1 MNEVTVHRSFGVAE
15 MQDMATALSSSQL
28 FGNITPVQVFALML
42 IADADGLHPATVVR
56 EFDVIQNRPALKSQ
70 AALARFQKAGG
81 RIEYIERTDE
91 RCTVRLSHPQG
102 GAVTVTW
109 DMARARREGLD
120 QKDNYKKRPG
130 VMFQWRAIA
139 EGVRAVF
146 PACLNG
152 QYLVEEVQDFDAPAP
167 RREAISAPAV
177 LVAEEPKKPK
187 CIPAEKA
194 AELVRRATEAG
205 FTAEQVSAALG
216 DDLKAVTVT
225 AAKAFFA
232 IVEAE
237 EAVYAERMAAESDP
251 IEGETP

>member
-1 MNEVTVHRSFGVAE
+1 MNEVVAHRNFAVAE
-15 MQDMATALSSSQL
+15 MQDMATALASSQL
-28 FGNITPVQVFALML
+28 FGSITPVQVFALML

-56 EFDVIQNRPALKSQ
+56 EFDVIQGRPALKSQ

-81 RIEYIERTDE
+81 RVEYIERTDE
-91 RCTVRLSHPQG
+91 RCTVRLTHPQG

-120 QKDNYKKRPG
+120 QREGYKKRPG

-152 QYLVEEVQDFDAPAP
+152 QYLVEEVQDFEP
-167 RREAISAPAV
+167 RPEPISTPAV
-177 LVAEEPKKPK
+177 IVTEEPRKPRP
-187 CIPAEKA
+187 IPEEKA
-194 AELVRRATEAG
+194 RELARRAAEAG
-205 FTAEQVSAALG
+205 FTDEQIRSALG
-216 DDLKAVTVT
+216 DDLKAVT
-225 AAKAFFA
+225 APKAKAFFA

-237 EAVYAERMAAESDP
+237 EAAYAERMAAESEP
-251 IEGETP
+251 LEGEMP